1 MGLVGCGMW
10 DLSFPP
16 GPPDRVADMFTAAV
30 VADAVRRFDA
40 DLAQSVETCRD
51 WRRDYR
57 RVFRGLTALAVTAP
71 SVSLGIAQEGLESTR
86 TMLRFA
92 AGRTVT
98 SLRAVDVREAADDAE
113 LATGRVDG
121 EAEPVRRLEVPYRG
135 ETLAGDALRR
145 QLGQWRDH
153 GIVEPGFAAAVERVI
168 DHPEWLALP
177 GFRLTAVGAT
187 AHLGPVRS
195 LLSWGAQVL
204 AVDRPGRAR
213 WDRLYAAAR
222 AGAGTLRFPVTESGP
237 GVDLTRHFPA
247 LARWITEH
255 ADIRPVLGLYA
266 NLPGAA
272 GIRLSAAS
280 DVLAE
285 AVLRDRPDTALAYL
299 GASTDCY
306 AVPPAV
312 VEEARDRLAHRGF
325 QGKAQDLVHRAVS
338 GSLYRPN
345 YEHPVREADGARWD
359 LFDNLPTLLGP
370 DYALAQ
376 RLPRWRAVLARAA
389 GHTVSYTVTPPAW
402 PTDIRESP
410 WRPTALRGADH
421 YGIEVFDRAT
431 IRPLL
436 AAKLV
441 ADLFAP
447 DEPDPN
453 PDALFTKGAA
463 HGGLW
468 RQPFHPQSLIAPST
482 LLGGLDAVRDFG
494 ARGIRRYFG

>member
-1 MGLVGCGMW
+1 MGTVGYGMW

-57 RVFRGLTALAVTAP
+57 RIFHGLTALAVTAP
-71 SVSLGIAQEGLESTR
+71 AVSLGIAEEGLKSTR

-92 AGRTVT
+92 TGRTVT
-98 SLRAVDVREAADDAE
+98 SLRAVDVRAEADSAD
-113 LATGRVDG
+113 LATGRIDG

-135 ETLAGDALRR
+135 EVLAEDGLRH
-145 QLGQWRDH
+145 QLGEWQRR

-187 AHLGPVRS
+187 AHLGPLRS
-195 LLSWGAQVL
+195 LLSWGAEVL

-213 WDRLYAAAR
+213 WDRLYAFAR
-222 AGAGTLRFPVTESGP
+222 AGAGTLRFPVTETGP
-237 GVDLTRHFPA
+237 GADLTKHFPA
-247 LARWITEH
+247 LARWITAH

-272 GIRLSAAS
+272 GIRLSAAA

-285 AVLRDRPDTALAYL
+285 AVLRARPDTALAYL
-299 GASTDCY
+299 GAATDCY

-312 VEEARDRLAHRGF
+312 VDEARDRLAHRGI
-325 QGKAQDLVHRAVS
+325 QGAAQDLVHRLVP

-345 YEHPVREADGARWD
+345 YQHPVTDIDGVEWD

-376 RLPRWRAVLARAA
+376 RLPRWRAVLSRAA

-402 PTDIRESP
+402 PSDSQETP
-410 WRPTALRGADH
+410 WRPTTLRGVDH
-421 YGIEVFDRAT
+421 YGIEVFDRST

-441 ADLFAP
+441 ADLFAAEES
-447 DEPDPN
+447 DEN
-453 PDALFTKGAA
+453 PETLFTKGAA

-468 RQPFHPQSLIAPST
+468 RQPFDPRSLMAPST
-482 LLGGLDAVRDFG
+482 LLGGLDAVRDF
-494 ARGIRRYFG
+494 AERGLRRYIG